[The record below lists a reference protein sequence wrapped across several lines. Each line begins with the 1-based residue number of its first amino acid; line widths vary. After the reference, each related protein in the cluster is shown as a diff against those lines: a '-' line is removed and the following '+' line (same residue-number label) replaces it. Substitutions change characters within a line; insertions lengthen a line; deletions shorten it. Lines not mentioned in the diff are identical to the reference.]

1 MQIISLIIAVLLL
14 IIFIFPISTG
24 VHNLGM
30 AAGVFLGLCFGA
42 EGLFYNKMSFTA
54 QRYTVF
60 ALFVVSLILI
70 FACAYVMKFG
80 KNTATNQKTLI
91 VLGCRVKGDV
101 PSLALQKRADAAYFY
116 LLKNPDCV
124 AILSGGQG
132 KDENISEAACLK
144 KLLTDRGI
152 AQSRLFCEEL
162 STSTDENI
170 RFSKIII
177 DENGFDTSVA
187 IVTSEYH
194 QLRAKHICEK
204 NGLSFASISSK
215 TEPLYLPT
223 FLVRELMALIN
234 EKIK

>member
-30 AAGVFLGLCFGA
+30 AAGVLLGLCFGA

-170 RFSKIII
+170 RFSKKII
-177 DENGFDTSVA
+177 DENKRCDC
-187 IVTSEYH
+187 H
-194 QLRAKHICEK
+194 KR
-204 NGLSFASISSK
+204 ISSAQSK
-215 TEPLYLPT
+215 AYLRKKR
-223 FLVRELMALIN
+223 LELCLNQLQNRTALFADLSCKGTYGID
-234 EKIK
+234 K

>member
-1 MQIISLIIAVLLL
+1 
-14 IIFIFPISTG
+14 
-24 VHNLGM
+24 M

-80 KNTATNQKTLI
+80 KNTAKNQKTVI

-132 KDENISEAACLK
+132 KDENI
-144 KLLTDRGI
+144 
-152 AQSRLFCEEL
+152 
-162 STSTDENI
+162 
-170 RFSKIII
+170 RFSKKII

>member
-80 KNTATNQKTLI
+80 KNTAKNQKTVI

-152 AQSRLFCEEL
+152 AQSRLFAR
-162 STSTDENI
+162 SFPH
-170 RFSKIII
+170 RPMKISA
-177 DENGFDTSVA
+177 FQRKLLT
-187 IVTSEYH
+187 
-194 QLRAKHICEK
+194 
-204 NGLSFASISSK
+204 K
-215 TEPLYLPT
+215 T
-223 FLVRELMALIN
+223 ALIQALRLSQAN
-234 EKIK
+234 IIS

>member
-152 AQSRLFCEEL
+152 AQSRLFARNFPPQLMKISAFQRKLLTKTALIQALQL
-162 STSTDENI
+162 SQANI
-170 RFSKIII
+170 IS
-177 DENGFDTSVA
+177 
-187 IVTSEYH
+187 SE
-194 QLRAKHICEK
+194 QSIFAK

>member
-80 KNTATNQKTLI
+80 KNTAKNQKTVI

-132 KDENISEAACLK
+132 KDENI
-144 KLLTDRGI
+144 
-152 AQSRLFCEEL
+152 
-162 STSTDENI
+162 
-170 RFSKIII
+170 RFSKKII

>member
-1 MQIISLIIAVLLL
+1 
-14 IIFIFPISTG
+14 
-24 VHNLGM
+24 
-30 AAGVFLGLCFGA
+30 
-42 EGLFYNKMSFTA
+42 
-54 QRYTVF
+54 
-60 ALFVVSLILI
+60 
-70 FACAYVMKFG
+70 MKFG

-170 RFSKIII
+170 RFSKKII

-204 NGLSFASISSK
+204 NGLNFASISSK
-215 TEPLYLPT
+215 TKPLYLPT

>member
-30 AAGVFLGLCFGA
+30 AAGVLLGLCFGA

-80 KNTATNQKTLI
+80 KILQQTKNVNSFGMQ
-91 VLGCRVKGDV
+91 GKGRRSK
-101 PSLALQKRADAAYFY
+101 PCTSKRADAAYFY

-152 AQSRLFCEEL
+152 AQSRLFARNFPPRPMKISAFQRKLLTKTALIQALRL
-162 STSTDENI
+162 SQANI
-170 RFSKIII
+170 
-177 DENGFDTSVA
+177 
-187 IVTSEYH
+187 
-194 QLRAKHICEK
+194 
-204 NGLSFASISSK
+204 ISSEQSIFAK
-215 TEPLYLPT
+215 KRL
-223 FLVRELMALIN
+223 ELCLNQLQNRADLFADLSCKGTYGID
-234 EKIK
+234 K

>member
-30 AAGVFLGLCFGA
+30 AAGVLLGLCFGA

-132 KDENISEAACLK
+132 NDENISEAACLK

-152 AQSRLFCEEL
+152 AQSRLFARNFPPRPMKISAFQRKLLTKTALIQALRL
-162 STSTDENI
+162 SQANI
-170 RFSKIII
+170 
-177 DENGFDTSVA
+177 
-187 IVTSEYH
+187 
-194 QLRAKHICEK
+194 
-204 NGLSFASISSK
+204 ISSEQSIFAKK
-215 TEPLYLPT
+215 T
-223 FLVRELMALIN
+223 A
-234 EKIK
+234 